1 MTSILSKFT
10 KPVSTQPNFGGSNKY
25 SSGLGKSY
33 LWDFYGFLKEIKTN
47 KFQKTKFTL
56 FFNLILCVFKISY
69 SIKKS
74 QIDIY

>member
-33 LWDFYGFLKEIKTN
+33 L
-47 KFQKTKFTL
+47 
-56 FFNLILCVFKISY
+56 
-69 SIKKS
+69 
-74 QIDIY
+74 